1 MITPAL
7 QAPLAAIGPY
17 ASSEGVDTLT
27 QTRELH
33 VLIPDAGAVNPKP
46 NQGSATTRATRTA
59 TTPATS
65 PVAVDQPVRSAGAA
79 TVAVDQPEWPAPPF
93 PQVKAYE
100 EKNSMENDRKAFTR
114 LLLGCTTVS
123 LAGNVAYAVE
133 RGAVTPVSI
142 ALAAVAPILLPV
154 GVHYIPKAAR
164 VRRGARFV
172 VTVAVIVAA
181 TAAFVLS
188 FEALS
193 GLMRMRGH
201 DGWTAYLLPVAIDV
215 LAAAAAYALVV
226 EPDAVREESA
236 VVTIRQ
242 RVRRAVAR
250 ILRRDAAASKQ
261 QVAAPPR
268 RDEPPVTQPAEV
280 PAMRDAEPAPAATRT
295 ASVRDAELDEPATQ
309 SATHQSTTRDALRDA
324 DTEEIPVTS
333 ADSRDAAAKH
343 RDEAP
348 TTRRLAAVPTP
359 RPAATHAPASAATQT
374 ATDRDA
380 EGGDAHLLRAQQLVD
395 AGRTTAPLAA
405 VHRVLRGKANGETNR
420 AVAASTGLTDSQV
433 QRIVT
438 AARELVTA

>member
-7 QAPLAAIGPY
+7 QAPLALTGPY
-17 ASSEGVDTLT
+17 SSSDEVDVLT
-27 QTRELH
+27 QTRDLH
-33 VLIPDAGAVNPKP
+33 VYTPGEGPVDPKP
-46 NQGSATTRATRTA
+46 NPSSATGRATRVATA
-59 TTPATS
+59 PATS
-65 PVAVDQPVRSAGAA
+65 AVAADLPDWSAVPA
-79 TVAVDQPEWPAPPF
+79 TVAVDQPEWPVPPF

-250 ILRRDAAASKQ
+250 ILRRDAAASKRR
-261 QVAAPPR
+261 VDAPLL
-268 RDEPPVTQPAEV
+268 RDESPVTRPVET

-295 ASVRDAELDEPATQ
+295 ASVRDAEPAQRATQ
-309 SATHQSTTRDALRDA
+309 AATQRDALRDA
-324 DTEEIPVTS
+324 DRDELPVTS

-380 EGGDAHLLRAQQLVD
+380 EDGDEYLRRAQQLVD

-438 AARELVTA
+438 ASRELVAT

>member
-7 QAPLAAIGPY
+7 QTPINATDPY
-17 ASSEGVDTLT
+17 TSSEGVDMHPW
-27 QTRELH
+27 TRDLH
-33 VLIPDAGAVNPKP
+33 VYPGFEGAEESKP
-46 NQGSATTRATRTA
+46 NQGSATTRATSVATA
-59 TTPATS
+59 PATS
-65 PVAVDQPVRSAGAA
+65 
-79 TVAVDQPEWPAPPF
+79 TVAVDQPEWSAASATMAVDQPERPVPPF
-93 PQVKAYE
+93 PQVTAYE

-133 RGAVTPVSI
+133 RGAVAPVSI

-201 DGWTAYLLPVAIDV
+201 DGWTAYLLPVAVDV

-236 VVTIRQ
+236 SVTVRQ
-242 RVRRAVAR
+242 RVRRAVDR
-250 ILRRDAAASKQ
+250 VLRRDAATSKQ

-268 RDEPPVTQPAEV
+268 RDEAPVTRPVEP
-280 PAMRDAEPAPAATRT
+280 PAMRDAEPAPTATQT
-295 ASVRDAELDEPATQ
+295 TSVRDAEPEELATQ
-309 SATHQSTTRDALRDA
+309 TATQRDALRDA
-324 DTEEIPVTS
+324 DRDELPVTS
-333 ADSRDAAAKH
+333 ADSRDGVAKH
-343 RDEAP
+343 RDDAP
-348 TTRRLAAVPTP
+348 MSLRLAAVPTP

>member
-7 QAPLAAIGPY
+7 QAPPAVTGPADPATGGGMCFQTRDLHVY
-17 ASSEGVDTLT
+17 PGFEGVD
-27 QTRELH
+27 ES
-33 VLIPDAGAVNPKP
+33 KP
-46 NQGSATTRATRTA
+46 NQGSATTRATNTA
-59 TTPATS
+59 TEPATS
-65 PVAVDQPVRSAGAA
+65 AVAADQPDRSAGTA
-79 TVAVDQPEWPAPPF
+79 TVAVDQPNRSVPPF
-93 PQVKAYE
+93 PQVTAYE

-133 RGAVTPVSI
+133 RGAVAPVSI

-201 DGWTAYLLPVAIDV
+201 DGWTAYLLPVAVDV

-236 VVTIRQ
+236 SVTIRQ
-242 RVRRAVAR
+242 RVRRAIAR
-250 ILRRDAAASKQ
+250 VLRRDA
-261 QVAAPPR
+261 PLL
-268 RDEPPVTQPAEV
+268 RDEAPVTRPVEA
-280 PAMRDAEPAPAATRT
+280 PAMRDAAPAPTATQT
-295 ASVRDAELDEPATQ
+295 ASVRDAALDEPATHA
-309 SATHQSTTRDALRDA
+309 ATQRDALRDA
-324 DTEEIPVTS
+324 DTEELPVTS
-333 ADSRDAAAKH
+333 GDSRDAAAKQGTEPSTTQ
-343 RDEAP
+343 RLTAVP
-348 TTRRLAAVPTP
+348 TTRT
-359 RPAATHAPASAATQT
+359 AATHAPASPATQT
-374 ATDRDA
+374 APDRDA
-380 EGGDAHLLRAQQLVD
+380 DDAEYLLRAQQLVD
-395 AGRTTAPLAA
+395 AGRTKAP
-405 VHRVLRGKANGETNR
+405 VEVVVRVLRGKANGMSNR
-420 AVAASTGLTDSQV
+420 DLADETGLSESAV

-438 AARELVTA
+438 AARELDAAEPAFA

>member
-7 QAPLAAIGPY
+7 QAPPAVTGP
-17 ASSEGVDTLT
+17 ADPATGGGMCFR
-27 QTRELH
+27 TRDLH
-33 VLIPDAGAVNPKP
+33 VYTPGEGAGDPKP
-46 NQGSATTRATRTA
+46 NPGSATTRATNTA

-65 PVAVDQPVRSAGAA
+65 AVAVDLPDWSAGAA
-79 TVAVDQPEWPAPPF
+79 TVAVDQPEWPVPPF
-93 PQVKAYE
+93 PQVTVHDE
-100 EKNSMENDRKAFTR
+100 EKNMTTDRKAFTR

-154 GVHYIPKAAR
+154 GVHFIPKAAR

-181 TAAFVLS
+181 VAAFVLS

-226 EPDAVREESA
+226 EPDAVREETA
-236 VVTIRQ
+236 AVTIRQ
-242 RVRRAVAR
+242 RLRRAVDR
-250 ILRRDAAASKQ
+250 VLRRDAAASKQ

-268 RDEPPVTQPAEV
+268 RDESPTTYPAEA
-280 PAMRDAEPAPAATRT
+280 PAMRDAAPVQAATQT
-295 ASVRDAELDEPATQ
+295 PVNRDAEPTHT
-309 SATHQSTTRDALRDA
+309 ATHQSTTRDALRDA
-324 DTEEIPVTS
+324 DTEEIPVTRD
-333 ADSRDAAAKH
+333 DSRDAAAKH
-343 RDEAP
+343 GDEP
-348 TTRRLAAVPTP
+348 STTRRLAAVPTP
-359 RPAATHAPASAATQT
+359 RPAATHAPASPATQT
-374 ATDRDA
+374 IADRDA
-380 EGGDAHLLRAQQLVD
+380 DDAEYLLRAQQLVE
-395 AGRTTAPLAA
+395 AGRTRAP
-405 VHRVLRGKANGETNR
+405 VEVVVRVLRGKANGTSNR
-420 AVAASTGLTDSQV
+420 DLADETGLSESAV

-438 AARELVTA
+438 AARELEAAEPAFA

>member
-7 QAPLAAIGPY
+7 QAPLALTGPY
-17 ASSEGVDTLT
+17 SSSDGVDTLT
-27 QTRELH
+27 PTRDLH
-33 VLIPDAGAVNPKP
+33 VYSPGEGADESKP
-46 NQGSATTRATRTA
+46 NPSSATSRATRVA
-59 TTPATS
+59 TEPATS
-65 PVAVDQPVRSAGAA
+65 PVAADQPERSAAPA
-79 TVAVDQPEWPAPPF
+79 TVAVDQPERPVPPF
-93 PQVKAYE
+93 PQVTAYAKE
-100 EKNSMENDRKAFTR
+100 NSMENDRKAFTR

-164 VRRGARFV
+164 VRHGARFV

-201 DGWTAYLLPVAIDV
+201 DGWTAYLLPVAVDV

-226 EPDAVREESA
+226 EPDAVREETVA
-236 VVTIRQ
+236 VTIRQ
-242 RVRRAVAR
+242 RVRRAVDR
-250 ILRRDAAASKQ
+250 VLRRDAAASKRR
-261 QVAAPPR
+261 VDAPLL
-268 RDEPPVTQPAEV
+268 RDESPVTRPVET

-295 ASVRDAELDEPATQ
+295 ASVRDAEPAQRATQ
-309 SATHQSTTRDALRDA
+309 AATQRDALRDA
-324 DTEEIPVTS
+324 DTEELPVTRD
-333 ADSRDAAAKH
+333 DSRDAAAKH

>member
-1 MITPAL
+1 M
-7 QAPLAAIGPY
+7 
-17 ASSEGVDTLT
+17 
-27 QTRELH
+27 
-33 VLIPDAGAVNPKP
+33 
-46 NQGSATTRATRTA
+46 
-59 TTPATS
+59 
-65 PVAVDQPVRSAGAA
+65 
-79 TVAVDQPEWPAPPF
+79 AVDQPEWPAPPF

-226 EPDAVREESA
+226 EPDSVREKTA

-250 ILRRDAAASKQ
+250 ILRRVTAASKRR
-261 QVAAPPR
+261 VDTPVL
-268 RDEPPVTQPAEV
+268 RDEAPVTQPVEV
-280 PAMRDAEPAPAATRT
+280 PGMRDAAPAPT
-295 ASVRDAELDEPATQ
+295 ATQ
-309 SATHQSTTRDALRDA
+309 TEELATQRPTTHDALRDA
-324 DTEEIPVTS
+324 DTGELPVNS

-343 RDEAP
+343 VDEAT
-348 TTRRLAAVPTP
+348 TTRRLTAVP
-359 RPAATHAPASAATQT
+359 ATRVVATQT
-374 ATDRDA
+374 PTDRDDDDA
-380 EGGDAHLLRAQQLVD
+380 EYLLRATRLVD
-395 AGRTTAPLAA
+395 AGRTTAPLDA
-405 VHRVLRGKANGETNR
+405 VQRVLRGKANGDSNR
-420 AVAASTGLTDSQV
+420 DLAASTGITESAV
-433 QRIVT
+433 QRIVK